1 MVRTSGGQ
9 PDFFLLV
16 LVAVEATATLL
27 LTARISEGSKVVIYP
42 LSTPSATKRLAWL
55 PSLQAAQ
62 HASFVQLREIDA
74 NGAPLIMPNSGAQKI
89 SDKGKQRNW
98 LTLLV
103 RESLG
108 IITTYAP
115 LIIITELI
123 WTVAIKHVL
132 STQIVRVQY
141 EGRVRFFSVV
151 SVSEATQGRR
161 NQASDV
167 SDSLGALNISDV
179 PSLCIVDWDT
189 TITIED
195 IVRASEPKP
204 SLVMG
209 LLPSM
214 SRHLTGISARHRRFR
229 TTNEF

>member
-1 MVRTSGGQ
+1 MVRTLGGQ

-16 LVAVEATATLL
+16 LVVVVATATLL

-42 LSTPSATKRLAWL
+42 LSTQIATKRLAWL

-74 NGAPLIMPNSGAQKI
+74 NGAPLIVPNSGAQKI

-132 STQIVRVQY
+132 STQIVPVQY
-141 EGRVRFFSVV
+141 ESRQRFFSIV
-151 SVSEATQGRR
+151 SISETSQRGLDQAT
-161 NQASDV
+161 D
-167 SDSLGALNISDV
+167 ISDNLRALKMSDA
-179 PSLCIVDWDT
+179 PSLYIVDWDT

-195 IVRASEPKP
+195 RVQASEPDP

-209 LLPSM
+209 HLPSM
-214 SRHLTGISARHRRFR
+214 SLHLTRITARRRRFR
-229 TTNEF
+229 TTIEC